1 MKSFE
6 QIGYAIYKAVSAFLG
21 CAEEAWE
28 DLPELDKEA
37 WLVAAKA
44 AHKEI
49 SEVH

>member
-6 QIGYAIYKAVSAFLG
+6 QIAKAMFKAVSAFLG
-21 CAEEAWE
+21 RDEEAWE

-44 AHKEI
+44 AHQEL

>member
-21 CAEEAWE
+21 CDEEAWE
-28 DLPELDKEA
+28 DLPEPEKKA